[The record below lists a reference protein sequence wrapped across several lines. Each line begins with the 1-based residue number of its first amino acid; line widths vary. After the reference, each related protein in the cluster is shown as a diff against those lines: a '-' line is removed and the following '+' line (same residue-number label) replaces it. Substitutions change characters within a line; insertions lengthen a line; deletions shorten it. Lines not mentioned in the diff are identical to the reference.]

1 MIELQRTID
10 LAVRPE
16 AAWPTLWDIH
26 ALAGCLP
33 GCEDVQEIEPRRRY
47 RATVRDRLGPFRV
60 TIPLDVVV
68 GAVVEGSRLTVTA
81 SGRDSALGSPV
92 KVELA
97 VALEPAGAG
106 ARLSLR
112 GAAEVGGKLA
122 ALGQAVT
129 QRKTR
134 DTLDRFA
141 TNLQRLFDRP
151 GDAAAV

>member
-10 LAVRPE
+10 LGVSPE
-16 AAWPTLWDIH
+16 AAWQTLWDIR

-60 TIPLDVVV
+60 TIPLEVVV
-68 GAVVEGSRLTVTA
+68 GAVVEGTSLAVTA

-97 VALEPAGAG
+97 VALERAEGG

-141 TNLQRLFDRP
+141 TNLQRLFERP
-151 GDAAAV
+151 ADAAAV